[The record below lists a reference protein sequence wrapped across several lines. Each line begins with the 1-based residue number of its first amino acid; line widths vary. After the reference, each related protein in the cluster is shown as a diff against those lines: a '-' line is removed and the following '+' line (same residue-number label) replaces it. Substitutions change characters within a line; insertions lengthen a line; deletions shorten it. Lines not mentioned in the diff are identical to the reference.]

1 MGSVKDRRFQRNN
14 PVRPH
19 AGRAPL
25 RDDDDNGVA
34 QWFETTLG
42 TALGQVTAESVTRLV
57 PPGYFR
63 TGFQAGF
70 APVNLLQRAESPF
83 FQSFTQPSDCADG
96 SASGLICRPEQ
107 LPFAARSID
116 LLALPFVLDFSLD
129 PHAVLREAHSVLAPE
144 GCLVICGF
152 NRWSL
157 WGLRRLLRFGIRQA
171 PWSGRFLTLSQV
183 QDWTRL
189 LGLELV
195 SAASVFYRPP
205 IRQARLLQRTAFLE
219 AAGDRWWP
227 VFSGAYV
234 VVVRKRAFG
243 HSALLEPV
251 RSARRRTQ
259 KPLVS
264 ALPRQVARERLRV
277 FRG

>member
-1 MGSVKDRRFQRNN
+1 MRSVNDRRYQRNN
-14 PVRPH
+14 PVHRH

-25 RDDDDNGVA
+25 ETDDNYEVA
-34 QWFETTLG
+34 HWFETTLG
-42 TALGQVTAESVTRLV
+42 TALGEVTAESVTRLV

-70 APVNLLQRAESPF
+70 TPVNLLQRAESPF
-83 FQSFTQPSDCADG
+83 FQSLTRPIDCAITG
-96 SASGLICRPEQ
+96 ASGLICRPEQ

-116 LLALPFVLDFSLD
+116 LLALPFVLDFSLE

-157 WGLRRLLRFGIRQA
+157 WGLRRLLRLGVRRA
-171 PWSGRFLTLSQV
+171 PWSGSFLTLSQV

-205 IRQARLLQRTAFLE
+205 IGQAKLLQRTAFLE

-227 VFSGAYV
+227 ALSGAYV
-234 VVVRKRAFG
+234 IVVRKRAFG

-251 RSARRRTQ
+251 RSSRRRTQ

-264 ALPRQVARERLRV
+264 ALPRQVAKERLRV
-277 FRG
+277 LRG